1 MHPMAANPP
10 GDSADQPPG
19 NGTGDLITSPIAAA
33 DGHMNPAELA
43 QVAARQF
50 MTRTAGR
57 HPGSAA
63 STLLRDVELARANI
77 AALLALVRRL
87 TRRPM
92 ETGQPAHPE
101 PPP

>member
-1 MHPMAANPP
+1 MAANPP

-19 NGTGDLITSPIAAA
+19 NRTGDLITSPIAAP
-33 DGHMNPAELA
+33 DGHMDPAELA
-43 QVAARQF
+43 QAAARQF

-57 HPGSAA
+57 HPGTAA
-63 STLLRDVELARANI
+63 STLLRDVELARDNI
-77 AALLALVRRL
+77 TTLLALVRRL

-92 ETGQPAHPE
+92 DTGQPSHRE